1 MRAVRH
7 ILSVL
12 VLALTALG
20 ALPADAQVIPDP
32 AAGKSLYIRDRNGK
46 VVERLQPDGDQYDV
60 YDSQRQFTPIG
71 HARLL
76 GRRMVIYDM
85 QDNIVATMRA
95 ELLPP
100 DSPLSVITIV
110 RDAQGH
116 PIGLLERH

>member
-1 MRAVRH
+1 MRH
-7 ILSVL
+7 ILSILIL
-12 VLALTALG
+12 VLAAG
-20 ALPADAQVIPDP
+20 VAIPADAQVIPDP
-32 AAGKSLYIRDRNGK
+32 AAGRPLYIRDRNGK
-46 VVERLQPDGDQYDV
+46 IVERLQPDGNQYDV
-60 YDSQRQFTPIG
+60 YDSQRQLTPIG

-76 GRRMVIYDM
+76 GRRMVIYDL

-100 DSPLSVITIV
+100 DSPLSVITVV

>member
-1 MRAVRH
+1 VRY
-7 ILSVL
+7 ILSLL
-12 VLALTALG
+12 VLAFATIA
-20 ALPADAQVIPDP
+20 AIPAKAQVIPDP

-46 VVERLQPDGDQYDV
+46 IVERLQPDGNQYDV
-60 YDSQRQFTPIG
+60 YDSQRQFMPIG

-100 DSPLSVITIV
+100 DSPLSVITVV